1 MKLYQ
6 IIGILA
12 LIAMGM
18 TSCEEI
24 IELDLKN
31 AEPRLVIEAVV
42 DAGSGTGIVY
52 LTKSNGFYDPIS
64 IELVAGATV
73 TITQADGAEVA
84 LNSFADGIYLGTG
97 IVANEGDTLSIL
109 VTDSD
114 GNEYRAKAKTPH
126 SVAIDS
132 LEIIE
137 VGGGRAGGGPFGGDG
152 DKVYQIFTHWQD
164 KGGTE
169 SFYRVRATVND
180 TLQANVYTLAD
191 DLLLEGEAMTI
202 PFFQTFEGGD
212 TVTMQLL
219 SIDKSTYTYYD
230 NLSSIQG
237 GGFSS
242 STPFNPN
249 GNFDNN
255 ALGYFGVLRLDSK
268 TVVLEK

>member
-12 LIAMGM
+12 LVVIGM

-24 IELDLKN
+24 IELDLNN
-31 AEPRLVIEAVV
+31 AEPRLVIEGVV

-73 TITQADGAEVA
+73 TITQADGAEVT
-84 LNSFADGIYLGTG
+84 LGTLADGVYLAGG
-97 IVANEGDTLSIL
+97 IVANEGDTLSVSVI
-109 VTDSD
+109 DSE
-114 GNEYRAKAKTPH
+114 GNEYKARATTPH
-126 SVAIDS
+126 STAIDS

-137 VGGGRAGGGPFGGDG
+137 QEGGRGGFGNDG
-152 DKVYQIFTHWQD
+152 KSYQIFTHWQD
-164 KGGTE
+164 KAGTE
-169 SFYRVRATVND
+169 SFYRVRATIND
-180 TLQANVYTLAD
+180 TLQADTYTLAD
-191 DLLLEGEAMTI
+191 DLLEEGEAMTR
-202 PFFQTFEGGD
+202 PFFQPFEGGD
-212 TVTMQLL
+212 TVIIQLL
-219 SIDKSTYTYYD
+219 SIDKSTYIYYD
-230 NLSSIQG
+230 NLASIQG
-237 GGFSS
+237 QGFGS

-268 TVVLEK
+268 TVILEK

>member
-6 IIGILA
+6 IIGVLA

-24 IELDLKN
+24 IELDLEN

-42 DAGSGTGIVY
+42 DAGSGNGIVY

-64 IELVAGATV
+64 IELVGGATV
-73 TITQADGAEVA
+73 TITQADGTEIA
-84 LNSFADGIYLGTG
+84 LSSLVDGVYLAGG
-97 IVANEGDTLSIL
+97 IVANEGDTLSIS
-109 VTDSD
+109 VIDGE
-114 GNEYRAKAKTPH
+114 GNEYKASAKTPH

-132 LEIIE
+132 LEIVE
-137 VGGGRAGGGPFGGDG
+137 LGGNGGPFSSDERI
-152 DKVYQIFTHWQD
+152 YQIFTHWQD

-191 DLLLEGEAMTI
+191 DLLLEGEAITI
-202 PFFQTFEGGD
+202 PFFQPFEGGD
-212 TVTMQLL
+212 TVDIQLL
-219 SIDKSTYTYYD
+219 SIDKSSYIYYN

-237 GGFSS
+237 GGFGSS
-242 STPFNPN
+242 SPFNPN
-249 GNFDNN
+249 SNFDNN
-255 ALGYFGVLRLDSK
+255 ALGYFGVLRFDSQ
-268 TVVLEK
+268 TVILEV

>member
-6 IIGILA
+6 IIGVLA

-24 IELDLKN
+24 IELDLEN
-31 AEPRLVIEAVV
+31 AEPRLVIEGVV
-42 DAGSGTGIVY
+42 DAGSGNGIVY

-64 IELVAGATV
+64 IELVGGATV
-73 TITQADGAEVA
+73 TITQADGTEIA
-84 LNSFADGIYLGTG
+84 LSSLADGVYLAGG

-109 VTDSD
+109 VIDGE
-114 GNEYRAKAKTPH
+114 GNEYKASAKTPH

-137 VGGGRAGGGPFGGDG
+137 QEGGRGGFGGND
-152 DKVYQIFTHWQD
+152 DTKTYQIFTHWQD
-164 KGGTE
+164 KAGTE
-169 SFYRVRATVND
+169 SFYRVRATIND
-180 TLQANVYTLAD
+180 TLQANTYTLAD
-191 DLLLEGEAMTI
+191 DLLEEGEAMTR
-202 PFFQTFEGGD
+202 PFFQPFEGGD

-219 SIDKSTYTYYD
+219 SIDKSTYVYYD

-237 GGFSS
+237 AGFSS

-249 GNFDNN
+249 SNFDNN
-255 ALGYFGVLRLDSK
+255 ALGYFGVLRFDSQ
-268 TVVLEK
+268 TVILEE